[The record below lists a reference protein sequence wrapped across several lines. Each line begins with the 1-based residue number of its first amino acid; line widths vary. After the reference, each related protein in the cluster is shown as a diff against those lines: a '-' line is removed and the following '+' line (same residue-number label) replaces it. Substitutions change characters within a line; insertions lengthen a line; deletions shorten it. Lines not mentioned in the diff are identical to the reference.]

1 MPDADP
7 ARAKPTEIVYGQ
19 NPFVSQGF
27 NQVMSAPGAKAEMV
41 DARGVRFD
49 CVVLEEIIGHEVTFK
64 FRYEDGTEVGEI
76 KKTIR
81 AERE

>member
-1 MPDADP
+1 MRPSTHDFGS
-7 ARAKPTEIVYGQ
+7 ARVE
-19 NPFVSQGF
+19 
-27 NQVMSAPGAKAEMV
+27 
-41 DARGVRFD
+41 
-49 CVVLEEIIGHEVTFK
+49 LIGHEVTFK